1 MCRYYGLR
9 ELLRGA
15 AAAVAVAVVAVARV
29 HILILASIS
38 TCLSTPRLCSRLL
51 LLLLLLANVLHE
63 RLDKLLPGPAND
75 ERGRVSQMRERV
87 REELRW
93 RRGTVQEG

>member
-51 LLLLLLANVLHE
+51 LLLLLANVLHE